1 MSKPIALVTGGSRGI
16 GRAIVQRLLSDGYE
30 VVNFSRTAPEQI
42 LPGETFES
50 VDLADPTRAREAVA
64 ALVESKQV
72 LNLVNNAGMVHIAN
86 LEDITTA
93 QIADMHALNFVA
105 PLLILQGLLPGMKAA
120 KYGRVVNLGSRA
132 SLGKEGRSVYGGL
145 KAGLAGM
152 TRTWALELGPHG
164 ITVNTIAPGPI
175 ATEMF
180 NSNNPPGAPRTNKII
195 EGIPVKRIGLPED
208 IAHMTASLLDARA
221 GFLTG
226 QTIHVC
232 GGLTVGN
239 SG

>member
-1 MSKPIALVTGGSRGI
+1 MNKQTALVTGGSRGI
-16 GRAIVQRLLSDGYE
+16 GRAIVKRLLADGFE
-30 VVNFSRTAPEQI
+30 VVNFSRSAPDAV

-50 VDLADPTRAREAVA
+50 VDLSNPNVAREAVA
-64 ALVESKQV
+64 DLAARREV
-72 LNLVNNAGMVHIAN
+72 LNVVNNAGLIHLGN
-86 LEDITTA
+86 LEDISIDQVQETLE
-93 QIADMHALNFVA
+93 LNFLA
-105 PLLILQGLLPGMKAA
+105 PIIVTQAFLPAMKAR
-120 KYGRVVNLGSRA
+120 KYGRIINMGSRA

-152 TRTWALELGPHG
+152 TRTWALELGPFG

-175 ATEMF
+175 ATELF
-180 NSNNPPGAPRTNKII
+180 NGSNPPGAPRTLKII

-208 IAHMTASLLDARA
+208 IAHVAASLIDARA

-226 QTIHVC
+226 QVIHVC
-232 GGLTVGN
+232 GGLSVGN

>member
-64 ALVESKQV
+64 ALVASKQV

-105 PLLILQGLLPGMKAA
+105 PLMILIAGALV
-120 KYGRVVNLGSRA
+120 GRDPIKLFSIFALMELFLSLIGYKITPDASILERIVIASSFGVVA
-132 SLGKEGRSVYGGL
+132 S
-145 KAGLAGM
+145 
-152 TRTWALELGPHG
+152 
-164 ITVNTIAPGPI
+164 IA
-175 ATEMF
+175 
-180 NSNNPPGAPRTNKII
+180 
-195 EGIPVKRIGLPED
+195 
-208 IAHMTASLLDARA
+208 
-221 GFLTG
+221 
-226 QTIHVC
+226 
-232 GGLTVGN
+232 
-239 SG
+239 

>member
-1 MSKPIALVTGGSRGI
+1 MSKSIALVTGGSRGI
-16 GRAIVQRLLSDGYE
+16 GRAVVQRLIADGFE
-30 VVNFSRTAPEQI
+30 VVNFSRTAPDQI
-42 LPGETFES
+42 LKGESFES
-50 VDLADPTRAREAVA
+50 VDLSNPTLAREAVA
-64 ALVESKQV
+64 DLVSKKQV

-86 LEDITTA
+86 LEDVTID
-93 QIADMHALNFVA
+93 QIADMNALNFVA
-105 PLLILQGLLPGMKAA
+105 PIIVLQGLLPGMKAA

-132 SLGKEGRSVYGGL
+132 SLGKEGRSIYGGL

-152 TRTWALELGPHG
+152 TRTWALELGPYG

-180 NSNNPPGAPRTNKII
+180 NANNPPGAPRTNKII

-208 IAHMTASLLDARA
+208 IAHMTASLIDARA